1 LHYDQGLSHAS
12 FNADSWPG
20 PFLLGAESQEN
31 LPQSM
36 AVLRSVSVK
45 DAPFEAALALVS
57 GSLTAQDPAREYCQG
72 LNTTVIL
79 APAEASR
86 GGVVF
91 LAVPS
96 CAPCERC
103 GGSGLQGLFPCSIC
117 DGEGLIEEQER
128 VRVLVPPMVADGS
141 VMSIPLR
148 GLGVHNFYL
157 RLQIR
162 VGYSNSRAAT
172 TG

>member
-1 LHYDQGLSHAS
+1 
-12 FNADSWPG
+12 
-20 PFLLGAESQEN
+20 
-31 LPQSM
+31 
-36 AVLRSVSVK
+36 
-45 DAPFEAALALVS
+45 
-57 GSLTAQDPAREYCQG
+57 
-72 LNTTVIL
+72 
-79 APAEASR
+79 
-86 GGVVF
+86 
-91 LAVPS
+91 
-96 CAPCERC
+96 
-103 GGSGLQGLFPCSIC
+103 LFPCSIC